1 MKKLILS
8 ILLIT
13 GILQSCTKD
22 FDTLNINTKQP
33 SSVEPSTLFASASR
47 SYGRFLASPNVNFNI
62 WRLISQY
69 WTETTYTDESN
80 YDLST
85 RNIPRNVWDAL
96 YRDVL
101 KDLDEAAKLVPSTTA
116 TGDEKKSQLAQIQIL
131 KALAFYTLVN
141 TFGNVPYSDAL
152 NIANPKPSYDSGAAI
167 YNDLILKLNSAI
179 SDLENSSEG
188 FGTSDIIYN
197 ADNSKWIK
205 FANVIK
211 LRIGINLADVDNAA
225 GKSIVESAVSKGIF
239 TSNDDNA
246 TFKFTAVNPNS
257 NPVWE
262 DLVLSGRKDFVI
274 AKTFVDKLNQLNDP
288 RRSAYMKQ
296 VDAGGFVGGVYG
308 ASNNYSAF
316 SQCADWFTVPEREVI
331 IADYSEVCFLLA
343 EAAERGFSVGGT
355 AESYYNEGIKANFE
369 YYNVGGV
376 DNYLATPDV
385 KYTTAAG
392 SWKEKI
398 GVQSWIALY
407 NRGHESWTSWRRL
420 DFPALVAP
428 STARSPIPVRYPYSV
443 DEQTLNKANWE
454 AASTAIGGD
463 VVTTKLFWDKF

>member
-1 MKKLILS
+1 
-8 ILLIT
+8 
-13 GILQSCTKD
+13 
-22 FDTLNINTKQP
+22 
-33 SSVEPSTLFASASR
+33 
-47 SYGRFLASPNVNFNI
+47 
-62 WRLISQY
+62 
-69 WTETTYTDESN
+69 
-80 YDLST
+80 
-85 RNIPRNVWDAL
+85 
-96 YRDVL
+96 
-101 KDLDEAAKLVPSTTA
+101 
-116 TGDEKKSQLAQIQIL
+116 
-131 KALAFYTLVN
+131 
-141 TFGNVPYSDAL
+141 
-152 NIANPKPSYDSGAAI
+152 
-167 YNDLILKLNSAI
+167 
-179 SDLENSSEG
+179 
-188 FGTSDIIYN
+188 
-197 ADNSKWIK
+197 
-205 FANVIK
+205 
-211 LRIGINLADVDNAA
+211 
-225 GKSIVESAVSKGIF
+225 
-239 TSNDDNA
+239 
-246 TFKFTAVNPNS
+246 
-257 NPVWE
+257 
-262 DLVLSGRKDFVI
+262 
-274 AKTFVDKLNQLNDP
+274 
-288 RRSAYMKQ
+288 MKQ